1 MELLFLGTAAA
12 EGIPSMYCNC
22 DTCKIARIKK
32 GKNIRNRSAVLI
44 NKDLCVDFG
53 PDIFYAA
60 TKNNVNLS
68 ELKNLLVTHSHF
80 DHFYPENLEIRS
92 RRYLK
97 GKTEKL
103 NIIANPAVFMKLSML
118 GYSDEAINVSRMNA
132 EKYEEIGCAP
142 YKILPVPAN
151 HAHEFGGALNYIISD
166 GTASVLYATDTGIY
180 AEKEFEQLRE
190 KNLDAVVLDGTNL
203 FSTTSKNHLNVEGV
217 CKMRDLM
224 KKYGVIKNN
233 ALVILTHFSH
243 EGIPMQ
249 EILDEQVKEFGLIAA
264 YDGLRVNI

>member
-32 GKNIRNRSAVLI
+32 GRNIRNRSAVLI
-44 NKDLCVDFG
+44 NDDLCIDFG
-53 PDIFYAA
+53 PDIFQAA
-60 TKNNVNLS
+60 VKNEVNLS
-68 ELKNLLVTHSHF
+68 ELKYLLVTHSHF

-97 GKTEKL
+97 GETEKL
-103 NIIANPAVFMKLSML
+103 NIIGNPAVFMKLSLL
-118 GYSDEAINVSRMNA
+118 GYSDEALNVFRVSA
-132 EKYEEIGCAP
+132 EKYEQISCLP

-166 GTASVLYATDTGIY
+166 GNISVLYATDTGIY
-180 AEKEFEQLRE
+180 TEVVFEKLQG
-190 KNLDAVVLDGTNL
+190 KYLDAVVLDGTNL

-217 CKMRDLM
+217 CRMRALM
-224 KKYGVIKNN
+224 KEYGVIKEN

-243 EGIPMQ
+243 EGIPVY
-249 EILDEQVKEFGLIAA
+249 EALEEQVKELGLIAA
-264 YDGLRVNI
+264 YDGLRIIL